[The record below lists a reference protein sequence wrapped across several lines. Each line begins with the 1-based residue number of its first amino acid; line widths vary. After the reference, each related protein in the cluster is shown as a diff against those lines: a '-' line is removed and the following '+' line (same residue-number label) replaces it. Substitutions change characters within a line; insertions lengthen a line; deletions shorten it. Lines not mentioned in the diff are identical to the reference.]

1 MQRIRVVALLVAS
14 GLLAGVGV
22 VGCGKGDEAKAV
34 KDIALEPTG
43 VIAANAFLKSPGVD
57 VQGVRSVP
65 QAGDTTRGDA
75 RGAFGGTRKAS
86 QCDKAQLLTELARDE
101 VKARAWAEARGI
113 VYERLREH
121 VDSLTS
127 VVLLR
132 DTLVRNHNYQGDGKT
147 VEYLSV
153 LQAGIAVLVDEYG
166 QPAVKCNCGNPLK
179 EPGNIDRKDSTYKGP
194 RWEGFVNVRVT
205 VVVPRDK
212 DDGPM
217 RKITLVDPK
226 QPDKGFERP
235 AGTDGTKDSG
245 PVSVPTVPTT
255 PTATPSTAP
264 SGTASTTPD
273 PSGSSSGSASEPP
286 VSTPSGTPSSGGP
299 GTSRPPLGTPS
310 TPRRTAT
317 PPLPPPHTPTGGGAS
332 TAPRTPGVRPPV
344 TQPVDKTP
352 AQPVR
357 TTAAAPVE
365 RTAAPPVRTTAAAP
379 VERSAPPPATAPRER
394 TVAPPAEPPPAKTAA
409 PPAGA
414 SGAGH
419 S

>member
-1 MQRIRVVALLVAS
+1 MQRIRVVALLVT
-14 GLLAGVGV
+14 GLLAGAGV
-22 VGCGKGDEAKAV
+22 VGCGTGDEPKAV

-43 VIAANAFLKSPGVD
+43 VIAENAFLKSPGVD
-57 VQGVRSVP
+57 LSGVRAVP
-65 QAGDTTRGDA
+65 QAGDTTQGDA

-86 QCDKAQLLTELARDE
+86 QCDKARLLTELGRDE

-121 VDSLTS
+121 VESLTS

-179 EPGNIDRKDSTYKGP
+179 EPGNVDREGSTYKGP

-217 RKITLVDPK
+217 RKITLVDPR

-235 AGTDGTKDSG
+235 AGTDGAKDS
-245 PVSVPTVPTT
+245 PPMTVPTPKP
-255 PTATPSTAP
+255 PTAPG
-264 SGTASTTPD
+264 GTASPTPN
-273 PSGSSSGSASEPP
+273 PSGSPSDGTSPSTEP
-286 VSTPSGTPSSGGP
+286 TPSGTPSSGDT
-299 GTSRPPLGTPS
+299 GTARPPSGMPS
-310 TPRRTAT
+310 APSAPPRTAT
-317 PPLPPPHTPTGGGAS
+317 PSLPPPRTPTGGGAS
-332 TAPRTPGVRPPV
+332 TAPHTPGVRTPVPP
-344 TQPVDKTP
+344 PVDKTP
-352 AQPVR
+352 AQPAH
-357 TTAAAPVE
+357 TTAAAPPE
-365 RTAAPPVRTTAAAP
+365 RTAAPPARTTAAAP
-379 VERSAPPPATAPRER
+379 VERSAAPPATSPRER
-394 TVAPPAEPPPAKTAA
+394 PVAPPAEPPAA
-409 PPAGA
+409 TSGA

-419 S
+419 T